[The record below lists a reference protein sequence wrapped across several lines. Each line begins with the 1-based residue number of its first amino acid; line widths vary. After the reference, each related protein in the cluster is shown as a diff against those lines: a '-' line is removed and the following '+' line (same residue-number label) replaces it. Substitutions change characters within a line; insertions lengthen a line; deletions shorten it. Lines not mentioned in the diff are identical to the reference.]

1 MCLRAGEIIPQA
13 LCTRYGLA
21 IGAYSAWFVWALMW
35 VVGIVSWPISKVLDY
50 LLGSEHGVRIP
61 LLHIQHAAFL
71 GTSPENKQN
80 KCFLQQCLEIIL
92 PLVLSL
98 FSPFRP
104 GNRFGIFA
112 WHEQILKQP
121 HFQRNGRLCQQ
132 NQGTSMQFSLREISR
147 DANMLG
153 RASGLNDIERY

>member
-61 LLHIQHAAFL
+61 LLPLQHAAFL
-71 GTSPENKQN
+71 GTSPVRK
-80 KCFLQQCLEIIL
+80 
-92 PLVLSL
+92 
-98 FSPFRP
+98 
-104 GNRFGIFA
+104 
-112 WHEQILKQP
+112 
-121 HFQRNGRLCQQ
+121 
-132 NQGTSMQFSLREISR
+132 
-147 DANMLG
+147 
-153 RASGLNDIERY
+153 